1 MKIKNYKKFLESIE
15 LDEILESMSVIE
27 KDLVSSIS
35 GEEMDIFKT
44 LKLEEKD
51 FKNKDLNF
59 LSNSVEFIN
68 SLSSLGLKKSTI
80 QDTKDIETFLNIEL
94 KFMFIYN
101 IESNELEN
109 PIYLLMEM
117 WDDEKM
123 KWTNIK
129 LYKVNN
135 DVKRFYD
142 ILSSKTIE
150 LFYDNKNFI
159 YKTSNTN
166 DWELQNLLDE
176 TNLFKRFLS
185 KSELSDLMK
194 NKDVSTKI
202 I

>member
-27 KDLVSSIS
+27 KDLISSIS
-35 GEEMDIFKT
+35 GEEMNMFKT

-59 LSNSVEFIN
+59 LSKSVEFIN

-109 PIYLLMEM
+109 PIYLLMEI

-123 KWTNIK
+123 KWTDIK

-194 NKDVSTKI
+194 NKDVSSKI

>member
-27 KDLVSSIS
+27 KDLISSIS
-35 GEEMDIFKT
+35 GEEMNMFKT

-59 LSNSVEFIN
+59 LSKSVEFIN

-123 KWTNIK
+123 KWTDIK

-194 NKDVSTKI
+194 NKDVSSKI

>member
-194 NKDVSTKI
+194 NKDVSSKI

>member
-1 MKIKNYKKFLESIE
+1 
-15 LDEILESMSVIE
+15 
-27 KDLVSSIS
+27 
-35 GEEMDIFKT
+35 
-44 LKLEEKD
+44 
-51 FKNKDLNF
+51 
-59 LSNSVEFIN
+59 
-68 SLSSLGLKKSTI
+68 
-80 QDTKDIETFLNIEL
+80 
-94 KFMFIYN
+94 
-101 IESNELEN
+101 
-109 PIYLLMEM
+109 MEM